1 MARVSGEAHT
11 ACAPSSARNVAA
23 SDGDDDSPPAPSR
36 AAQIASRSSHACRYP
51 LSLSGWSTC
60 ETISRTSRLACAS
73 FHFDSPCRMKKTV
86 FIDELWRRQRN
97 RTNDSRSPARGE
109 LTSLGLSNLT
119 SISLSGRVCSGTRA
133 WPSTVSVCE
142 AHSSIRKCAPESE
155 TPTASW
161 RAEFHT
167 GATVLALVG
176 HEMMPPTQRS
186 RESTAHITTC
196 TFGGFS
202 PGDNRLLPT
211 RTETRWIVGAPDTS
225 S

>member
-1 MARVSGEAHT
+1 MPDEKDLVGRRVIVRSSQSETRTG
-11 ACAPSSARNVAA
+11 APEGRR
-23 SDGDDDSPPAPSR
+23 GDDGGQGT
-36 AAQIASRSSHACRYP
+36 AATAAGGAR
-51 LSLSGWSTC
+51 
-60 ETISRTSRLACAS
+60 
-73 FHFDSPCRMKKTV
+73 TV